1 MSLEAIFGIT
11 NKLVIIGAGG
21 HGLVCADIAKLL
33 GYIDINFLDDDIDKN
48 FDYRIIGKIDD
59 FVNYLNCDF
68 FIALGNNQL
77 RESVFNKLNEK
88 KCKIINLIHPSAVIA
103 HDVKLGNGIAVMA
116 NSVVNSKCEIKNGVI
131 INTAATVDHECIIKD
146 FVHISPGAHL
156 AGNVHVGERCWLG
169 IGSIVSNNI
178 SICNDCLIGAGGV
191 CVKNINI
198 LGTYYGNPIKLSKE
212 GNRNV
217 SD

>member
-1 MSLEAIFGIT
+1 MSQMSLEAIFGKT

-33 GYIDINFLDDDIDKN
+33 GYIDINFLDDDINKN

-77 RESVFNKLNEK
+77 RESVFKKLNEK

-103 HDVKLGNGIAVMA
+103 NDVKLGNGIVAMA

-156 AGNVHVGERCWLG
+156 AGSVYVGERCWLG
-169 IGSIVSNNI
+169 IGCTAINNI
-178 SICNDCLIGAGGV
+178 YICSDVVIGAGAIIIKSIENKGKYV
-191 CVKNINI
+191 GLPLRR
-198 LGTYYGNPIKLSKE
+198 LG
-212 GNRNV
+212 
-217 SD
+217 